1 MNRDFPKQLKRLSL
15 IEPDA
20 AFLAKS
26 RATILSLERGGRVGV
41 RTYFTA
47 WAASFA
53 LIALIVV
60 GYAFSPLFV
69 PGKSNSLP
77 IASAETLNNE
87 LQGMSINIAL
97 NEVSYNNQVNQTID
111 NTITAITS
119 NKAPHLNAEVLQS
132 EGSKLTTGVSVT
144 STDQQ
149 INDLLNQISQ

>member
-41 RTYFTA
+41 RMYFTA

-60 GYAFSPLFV
+60 GYAFSPLFI
-69 PGKSNSLP
+69 PGKSNGLP

-132 EGSKLTTGVSVT
+132 EGSKLATGVSVT

>member
-1 MNRDFPKQLKRLSL
+1 MNRDFPKQLKKLSL

-20 AFLAKS
+20 AFLARS
-26 RATILSLERGGRVGV
+26 RATILSLERGGKVGV

-47 WAASFA
+47 WAVSFA

-60 GYAFSPLFV
+60 GYAFLPLFM

-87 LQGMSINIAL
+87 LQNMSINIAL

-111 NTITAITS
+111 NAITAITS

-132 EGSKLTTGVSVT
+132 ESSKLATGVSVT